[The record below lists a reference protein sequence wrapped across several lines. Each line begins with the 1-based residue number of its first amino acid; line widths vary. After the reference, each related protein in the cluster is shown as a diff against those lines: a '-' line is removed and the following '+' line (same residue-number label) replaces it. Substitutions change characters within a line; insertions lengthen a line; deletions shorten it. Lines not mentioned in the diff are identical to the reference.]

1 MEHTIVERRIGRHTL
16 KLETGKMGR
25 QAAGSVMVTYGE
37 TVVFVAVVTGP
48 PRMGIDWFPLTVDY
62 REKTYAA
69 GKIPGGFFKREARP
83 TQKEV
88 LTMRAI
94 DRPMRPLFPKGFSDE
109 VLIQAMCLSTDQEND
124 PDVLAQIGAAAAVA
138 ISQIPFDG
146 PVASVRIGSVD
157 DQCVLM
163 PTLSELE
170 YSPFEMILSGTKESM
185 NMIEVGADEVSE
197 ETILKAVECGRRAI
211 RDICGMIEE
220 LQEKAGKEKVWDNP
234 PPPTDEL
241 MAKLRERVTEPLR
254 EARRIKGKLER
265 NAAISEIYKATLDEL
280 APIDAKDD
288 LEFSRNVVRD
298 CIDEIESEIITDMVL
313 HEGVRT
319 DGRGMKEIRPIECE
333 VGVLPRAHGSALFRR
348 GETQSLVA
356 ATLGTGRDEQIVDG
370 LTEEYSK
377 KFMLHYNFPPLCT
390 GEVKRIGMV
399 SRREIGHGAL
409 AEKSLE
415 SILPGPEDFPYTIRL
430 VSEIM
435 ESNGSSSM
443 ASVCGGTLA
452 LMDAGVPI
460 RQPVAG
466 ISIGL
471 FQNREKHQLVVDILG
486 EEDHFGDMDF
496 KVAGTQRGITGI
508 QLDLKARGLSQALIE
523 ETLATAKE
531 ARLAILREML
541 SVIKA
546 PRPATSKYAPRILTI
561 KIDPEKIGKVI
572 GPGGKG
578 IRALEAD
585 SGAKIEIENDGT
597 ILISCLEMAGAEMAK
612 AQIEAMTEEV
622 KVGRIYDGRVTSV
635 KDFGVFIEIA
645 PGQDGLCHISE
656 LSDEYVRS
664 AADECKLGDAMRVKV
679 IAVDEQGRVKLSR
692 KAAIMDEKKEE
703 KAPAGV

>member
-1 MEHTIVERRIGRHTL
+1 MEHTIVERKIGRHTL
-16 KLETGKMGR
+16 KLETGKMGK
-25 QAAGSVMVTYGE
+25 QAAGSVMVTYAD
-37 TVVFVAVVTGP
+37 TVVFAAVVTGT
-48 PRMGIDWFPLTVDY
+48 PRVGIDFFPLTVDY

-83 TQKEV
+83 THKEV

-94 DRPMRPLFPKGFSDE
+94 DRPMRPLFPKGFKDE
-109 VLIQAMCLSTDQEND
+109 VLIQIMCLATDQEND
-124 PDVLAQIGAAAAVA
+124 PDILAQIGASAAVA
-138 ISQIPFDG
+138 VSPVPFNG
-146 PVASVRIGSVD
+146 PVASVRVGCVD
-157 DQCVLM
+157 GQFILM

-170 YSPFEMILSGTKESM
+170 YSPLDMILSGHKKGL
-185 NMIEVGADEVSE
+185 NMIEACANEIPEEDVLQAIEFGQNAVG
-197 ETILKAVECGRRAI
+197 
-211 RDICGMIEE
+211 DICEMIQE
-220 LQEKAGKEKVWDNP
+220 LQDKAGKEKVWNDP
-234 PPPTDEL
+234 PPSTDEL
-241 MAKLRERVTEPLR
+241 MATLRRRVTQPLR

-265 NAAISEIYKATLDEL
+265 NAAISEIYKTTLDEL
-280 APIDAKDD
+280 APRDADD
-288 LEFSRNVVRD
+288 LEFCRAVVSD
-298 CIDEIESEIITDMVL
+298 CIDEIESEIVTAMVL
-313 HEGVRT
+313 EEDIRT
-319 DGRGMKEIRPIECE
+319 DGRGMKDIRPITCE
-333 VGVLPRAHGSALFRR
+333 VGILPRVHGSALFQR
-348 GETQSLVA
+348 GETQSLVTT
-356 ATLGTGRDEQIVDG
+356 TLGTGRDEQIIDG

-390 GEVKRIGMV
+390 GEVRRVGAV
-399 SRREIGHGAL
+399 TRREIGHGAL

-415 SILPGPEDFPYTIRL
+415 SILPGPDDFPYTIRV

-471 FQNREKHQLVVDILG
+471 FRNDQKHRLVVDILG

-508 QLDLKARGLSQALIE
+508 QLDLKTQSLSQALIE
-523 ETLATAKE
+523 ETLWTAKE
-531 ARLAILREML
+531 ARLEILREML

-546 PRPATSKYAPRILTI
+546 PRPTISEFAPRILTM

-585 SGAKIEIENDGT
+585 TNAKIEIENDGT
-597 ILISCLEMAGAEMAK
+597 ILISCLQMAGAEEAK
-612 AQIEAMTEEV
+612 AQIEAMTESV
-622 KVGRIYDGRVTSV
+622 QVGRIYSGRVTSI
-635 KDFGVFIEIA
+635 KEFGAFIEVT

-664 AADECKLGDAMRVKV
+664 VTDVCRIGDPLRVKV

-692 KAAIMDEKKEE
+692 KAAIVEE
-703 KAPAGV
+703 RAAADA